1 MENEAKNPVNQRG
14 NKKQYIPGGRGQYN
28 KEEFLNNLDKAMEAE
43 EKNSGYKPSVKKN
56 IDPNQ
61 AFF

>member
-1 MENEAKNPVNQRG
+1 
-14 NKKQYIPGGRGQYN
+14 
-28 KEEFLNNLDKAMEAE
+28 MEAE

-61 AFF
+61 AFFWKVRQRIRKR